1 MIVKRLRQESNP
13 AIARRLAST
22 WSINGAKPREAYGV
36 WSGLPALFR
45 VTPRSAPRK
54 AGASSSTAMSCV
66 KSGEALSLLFLF
78 YIKSFFSF
86 PFLPVP
92 VFLKRFLG
100 KARA

>member
-1 MIVKRLRQESNP
+1 MKS
-13 AIARRLAST
+13 A
-22 WSINGAKPREAYGV
+22 GKPGR
-36 WSGLPALFR
+36 
-45 VTPRSAPRK
+45 
-54 AGASSSTAMSCV
+54 TAMSCV